1 MKPLPD
7 HRDLTATGCVI
18 KGGIAGEVLREG
30 LKTRRNVRWK
40 RNLRGSSQLTLHE
53 AVKAFLAALQVA
65 ETPIDLQRQRLLQRS
80 DPHQK
85 SLESLMV
92 QARIHLD

>member
-1 MKPLPD
+1 MQPLPD
-7 HRDLTATGCVI
+7 HCHLTATGCVI
-18 KGGIAGEVLREG
+18 EGGVVGEALREG
-30 LKTRRNVRWK
+30 LKTRRNVCWK
-40 RNLRGSSQLTLHE
+40 RNLRGSSQLALHE
-53 AVKAFLAALQVA
+53 AVKTFLATLQVA
-65 ETPIDLQRQRLLQRS
+65 ETPIDFQRQRLLQRS